1 MISEA
6 QCFSVAPEWETL
18 SHHDLHPQN
27 QREYLLEIEVR
38 WERASFKNL
47 LEVHR
52 KKSIKNEGLNFWKMD
67 EAAKTIKHCFRY
79 QGQDISSILPPAAVQ
94 M

>member
-27 QREYLLEIEVR
+27 QREYLLEIEVG
-38 WERASFKNL
+38 WEGASFKHL

-52 KKSIKNEGLNFWKMD
+52 KKTLTMKAENIVEDG
-67 EAAKTIKHCFRY
+67 
-79 QGQDISSILPPAAVQ
+79 
-94 M
+94 

>member
-38 WERASFKNL
+38 WEGASFKNSL
-47 LEVHR
+47 GGPPE
-52 KKSIKNEGLNFWKMD
+52 KSIKNEGF
-67 EAAKTIKHCFRY
+67 I
-79 QGQDISSILPPAAVQ
+79 
-94 M
+94 